1 MGANRMK
8 FFPNGNYWETAPLQ
22 CAGGD
27 VRVRIHKKG
36 PYPVDLLVSID
47 GEEEYIKYDDFGL
60 DELKSEITLEGTMEG
75 QCVKFRSRSEFTL
88 VKYMEQ

>member
-1 MGANRMK
+1 MAVQSLN
-8 FFPNGNYWETAPLQ
+8 FFLNGCYWETEPLQ

-36 PYPVDLLVSID
+36 PYPVNLFVSID
-47 GEEEYIKYDDFGL
+47 GVEEYVKYDDFGF
-60 DELKSEITLEGTMEG
+60 DAPKCEVTLEGVMRG
-75 QCVKFRSRSEFTL
+75 QFLKFSSRSEFTL